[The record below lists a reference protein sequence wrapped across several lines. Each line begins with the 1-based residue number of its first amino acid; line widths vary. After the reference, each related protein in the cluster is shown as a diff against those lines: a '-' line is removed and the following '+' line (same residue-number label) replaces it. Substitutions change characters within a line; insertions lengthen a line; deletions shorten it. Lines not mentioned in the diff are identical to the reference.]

1 MTESGKEPTES
12 VFTFRGKRYDIKS
25 LPGDVKDLVGDLRRA
40 NLQLRKYQNT
50 VKVLTLGTRELTK
63 QLDKKLKEISSLSKS
78 AWVDWRQ
85 SQSRLFLA
93 NPL

>member
-50 VKVLTLGTRELTK
+50 VKVLTLGTRELTD
-63 QLDKKLKEISSLSKS
+63 QLDQKLKGIHSLSEPS
-78 AWVDWRQ
+78 
-85 SQSRLFLA
+85 
-93 NPL
+93 

>member
-1 MTESGKEPTES
+1 MMTESGKEPTES

-50 VKVLTLGTRELTK
+50 VKVLTLGTRELTD
-63 QLDKKLKEISSLSKS
+63 QLDQKLKGIHSLSES
-78 AWVDWRQ
+78 
-85 SQSRLFLA
+85 S
-93 NPL
+93 

>member
-1 MTESGKEPTES
+1 MMTESGKEPTES

-50 VKVLTLGTRELTK
+50 VKVLTLGTRELTD
-63 QLDKKLKEISSLSKS
+63 QLDQKLKGIHSLSES
-78 AWVDWRQ
+78 
-85 SQSRLFLA
+85 
-93 NPL
+93 P

>member
-1 MTESGKEPTES
+1 MMTESGKEPTES

-50 VKVLTLGTRELTK
+50 VKVLTLGTRELTD
-63 QLDKKLKEISSLSKS
+63 QLDQKLKGIHSLSEPS
-78 AWVDWRQ
+78 
-85 SQSRLFLA
+85 
-93 NPL
+93 